1 MWSPLPFIYATVEVP
16 FIVSDQ
22 IHLHRRERGI
32 SLVVTLLMIV
42 AVAALA
48 VTSAR
53 FALSGER
60 STRADRDRELA
71 LQAAETA
78 LADGQEDIYDKAGT
92 GRGKD
97 FCGKGLGFPET
108 GCLASAADRG
118 KCAPE
123 QAGQTPPWLAVDW
136 STQGV
141 PVGTFTGGP
150 FYPTQNGIKSWLP
163 VTTPRYVI
171 EPVSD
176 REQDTAARFSL
187 TDTSSGRTAA
197 NSLYLITAIGYST
210 RPDVKVVL
218 QAIVRKSQFKC

>member
-1 MWSPLPFIYATVEVP
+1 M
-16 FIVSDQ
+16 SDQ
-22 IHLHRRERGI
+22 IIRRYRQRGI

-42 AVAALA
+42 VVAALA
-48 VTSAR
+48 ATSAR

-97 FCGKGLGFPET
+97 FCGQGLAFPDS
-108 GCLASAADRG
+108 GCLSTTADLG
-118 KCAPE
+118 KCAKDK
-123 QAGQTPPWLAVDW
+123 AGQTPAWLSVNW

-141 PVGTFTGGP
+141 PVGTFTGGN
-150 FYPTQNGIKSWLP
+150 FYPTQGSTKSWLP
-163 VTTPRYVI
+163 ANTPKYII

-176 REQDTAARFSL
+176 REQDVASRFTL
-187 TDTSSGRTAA
+187 TDTSTGRTQA
-197 NSLYLITAIGYST
+197 NSLYLITAIGYAT
-210 RPDVKVVL
+210 RSDVKVVL
-218 QAIVRKSQFKC
+218 QAVVRKSQFKC